1 MCATELTQGGQA
13 DKMVCR
19 VGQGA
24 AGHGTHY
31 PDETIVF
38 VWKKAGW
45 TMDNLA
51 SYLGVEVSAAYRA
64 DTG

>member
-1 MCATELTQGGQA
+1 MVENKPMCATELTQGGQA

-38 VWKKAGW
+38 CVEKSRL
-45 TMDNLA
+45 DN
-51 SYLGVEVSAAYRA
+51 GQP
-64 DTG
+64 G